1 MRVERAGAGAV
12 IVGAVAVVYFR
23 FLRSWH
29 LSWGATAEEASGEVA
44 GRQDNTG
51 DAAVADGPDRRSG
64 IRPDP
69 VLQHD
74 GAGRLAVG
82 RDEHGQRAVQP
93 GPPAHRP
100 DPRGFPGSPP
110 PRRPSRPGPDGPGTV
125 PAMPWPVTSSTASG
139 RTSRQPRS
147 ADGAV
152 GLARHLLYDPDLDAE
167 SGVLEAGASAGDE

>member
-1 MRVERAGAGAV
+1 MTPPWRMAR
-12 IVGAVAVVYFR
+12 IVC
-23 FLRSWH
+23 L
-29 LSWGATAEEASGEVA
+29 ASGRIRSSRRTAPA
-44 GRQDNTG
+44 GWPSAAANTVS
-51 DAAVADGPDRRSG
+51 APSSRARLRT
-64 IRPDP
+64 
-69 VLQHD
+69 VLT
-74 GAGRLAVG
+74 
-82 RDEHGQRAVQP
+82 
-93 GPPAHRP
+93 HR
-100 DPRGFPGSPP
+100 GSPVTP